1 MALQPGTRLESY
13 EVVAA
18 LGAGGMGEVYRARD
32 CTLNRDV
39 ALKIL
44 PELFA
49 SDPDRLARFTRE
61 AQMLAALNHPNI
73 AQIYGVV
80 ESPPIAGRAMTR
92 ALVMELVEGE
102 DLAQRLLRGPIPVK
116 EALTIARQV
125 VDALDTAHERGIVHR
140 DLKPAN
146 IKVAPD
152 GTVKIL
158 DFGLAKKWEPA
169 QDTTSGL
176 SNTPTALDITVSG
189 AILGT
194 PAYMSPEQARGKSAD
209 RAADV
214 WAFACL
220 LYEMLTGIKAFRG
233 ETATD
238 TLAAI
243 VTAEPGWGALRK
255 DVPPSVQRLLR
266 RCLAKDRRLRLR
278 DAGAVLL
285 ELTEAPGDRTTPPV
299 TPALERWAWIGV
311 TALLASAA
319 LGTLMFAR
327 RPAAAA
333 PELRVEISTPPTE
346 DELSLALSADGQKIV
361 FAAAAA
367 GGESQLWLRSLDSS
381 AARPLSG
388 TNGATYPFWS
398 PDGRAVAFFA
408 DNKIK
413 RIDVAGGPPQT
424 LVSTSPGRGGAW
436 NTSGVIV
443 FAATDGPLRR
453 VSEKGGES
461 TPLTRVETP
470 QQLNHRFPQFLPDG
484 QHFLFYV
491 RGAPEVQGIYVA
503 SLDGAPMRRLLDA
516 DPATPYY
523 TARHLLFIRQGALLA
538 QPFDVDRLELNG
550 SPFPVAEPIAVD
562 PVGLGAPLSVAA
574 AGSLAFRPTVG
585 GRRHQLIWFDRKG
598 HEISTVG
605 NPDTATPLHPEL
617 SSDGRRVAISR
628 NVNGNVDIWLLETNR
643 GLLNPL
649 TFDAAVDDFPLWSPD
664 GHQIV
669 FTSNRK
675 GAFDLYRKAT
685 NGEDGEELLLSA
697 PSFKSATDWSR
708 DGRFILFRMTSP
720 ETGYDLWAL
729 PIGGD
734 NKPIP
739 IARTNAEER
748 DGQFSPDGKWI
759 AYQSNESGRFEIYL
773 QAFPGPGTKSRI
785 STNGGAQ
792 VRWRQDSRELFYVA
806 LDGQLMAVPI
816 RLDSNSQAVEAGAP
830 TALFRTRGFGGAVR
844 GVNRQQ
850 YVVSPDGQRF
860 LINALSEE
868 SVVAPITLILNWRPG
883 R

>member
-13 EVVAA
+13 EVVAT

-102 DLAQRLLRGPIPVK
+102 DLAQRLVRGPIRVK

-169 QDTTSGL
+169 QETTSGL
-176 SNTPTALDITVSG
+176 SNTPTAFDITVSG

-220 LYEMLTGIKAFRG
+220 LYEMLTGIKAFSG

-243 VTAEPGWGALRK
+243 VTAEPDWGALRR

-266 RCLAKDRRLRLR
+266 RCLAKDRRFRLR

-285 ELTEAPGDRTTPPV
+285 ELTEAPGDRTTPPA
-299 TPALERWAWIGV
+299 TPARERWAWVGV
-311 TALLASAA
+311 TALLAAA
-319 LGTLMFAR
+319 GLGTLMSTR

-346 DELSLALSADGQKIV
+346 DELSLALSPDGQKIV

-367 GGESQLWLRSLDSS
+367 GGEPQLWLRSLDSS
-381 AARPLSG
+381 AARPLGG

-408 DNKIK
+408 DNKVK
-413 RIDVAGGPPQT
+413 RIDVAGGPPET

-503 SLDGAPMRRLLDA
+503 SLDGAPTRRLLDA

-574 AGSLAFRPTVG
+574 AGSLAFRTTVG
-585 GRRHQLIWFDRKG
+585 GRRQQLIWFDRKG
-598 HEISTVG
+598 NEISTVG

-643 GLLNPL
+643 GLLNPF

-664 GHQIV
+664 GRQIV

-685 NGEDGEELLLSA
+685 AGETGEDLLLSA
-697 PSFKSATDWSR
+697 PNFKSACDWSR

-734 NKPIP
+734 NKPFP

-806 LDGQLMAVPI
+806 LDGQMMAVPI

-830 TALFRTRGFGGAVR
+830 IALFHTRGVGGAVR

-868 SVVAPITLILNWRPG
+868 SVVAPITLILNWKPG

>member
-80 ESPPIAGRAMTR
+80 EGPPIAGRARTR

-102 DLAQRLLRGPIPVK
+102 DLAQRLLRGPIPIK

-158 DFGLAKKWEPA
+158 DFGLAKKWDPA

-176 SNTPTALDITVSG
+176 SNTPTAFDITVSG

-243 VTAEPGWGALRK
+243 VTAEPDWGALRR
-255 DVPPSVQRLLR
+255 DVPPSVQRLLH

-285 ELTEAPGDRTTPPV
+285 ELTEAPLDRTAPPATPGR
-299 TPALERWAWIGV
+299 ERWTWIGV

-327 RPAAAA
+327 RPAAAE

-361 FAAAAA
+361 FAAAAP

-491 RGAPEVQGIYVA
+491 RGAPEVQGIYVG

-538 QPFDVDRLELNG
+538 QPFDVDRLELSG

-649 TFDAAVDDFPLWSPD
+649 TFDVAVDDFPLWSPD

-720 ETGYDLWAL
+720 ETGYDLWVL

-739 IARTNAEER
+739 IVRTNAEER

-806 LDGQLMAVPI
+806 LDGQMMAVPI

-830 TALFRTRGFGGAVR
+830 TALFHTRGVGGAVR

-868 SVVAPITLILNWRPG
+868 SVVAPITLILNWKPG